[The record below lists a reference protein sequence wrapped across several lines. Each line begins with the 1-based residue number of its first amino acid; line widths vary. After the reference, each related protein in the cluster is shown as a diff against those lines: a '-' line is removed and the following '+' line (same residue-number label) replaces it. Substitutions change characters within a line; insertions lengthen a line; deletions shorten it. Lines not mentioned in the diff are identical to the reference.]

1 MKRTVYDPDDFDAEE
16 RKRGL
21 PLLVTLCG
29 TVPSRKS
36 QRTESPT
43 LMRTVGRLKSMFLS
57 VTVFVVAA
65 PAGATTAKRAA
76 KTRRRR
82 MHGVR
87 LALVCGSIALAGC
100 GGGEERSTATTP
112 QGSALRYGVIGDSY
126 SNGESLGIDQAWP
139 ALLAERMGLDLVIN
153 PAVSGWTTEQALA
166 EELPQLE
173 QARPEV
179 ATLLIGT
186 NDLVQRV
193 APATFRTRYR
203 SLLAAMVRIVGSS
216 ERVVAVTT
224 PDFSRKPAGR
234 SFGDPAEVSRAIRR
248 VNAIISAESAAQ
260 DVVVADV
267 FAVSRRPTDPSPD
280 GLHPSR
286 KELEAWT
293 DAIEPVAR
301 RAWSGL
307 DE

>member
-1 MKRTVYDPDDFDAEE
+1 M
-16 RKRGL
+16 
-21 PLLVTLCG
+21 
-29 TVPSRKS
+29 
-36 QRTESPT
+36 
-43 LMRTVGRLKSMFLS
+43 
-57 VTVFVVAA
+57 
-65 PAGATTAKRAA
+65 
-76 KTRRRR
+76 
-82 MHGVR
+82 
-87 LALVCGSIALAGC
+87 AGC
-100 GGGEERSTATTP
+100 GGGEERSTETPAATAER
-112 QGSALRYGVIGDSY
+112 SELRYGVIGDSY
-126 SNGESLGIDQAWP
+126 SNGEGLGLEQAWP
-139 ALLAERMGLDLVIN
+139 ALLAERMGLDLVVN

-166 EELPQLE
+166 EELPQFE
-173 QARPEV
+173 RARPEV

-186 NDLVQRV
+186 NDLVQR
-193 APATFRTRYR
+193 APPATFRSRFRT
-203 SLLAAMVRIVGSS
+203 LLAAMVRVVGGP

-234 SFGDPAEVSRAIRR
+234 SFGDPAELSRAIRR
-248 VNAIISAESAAQ
+248 VNAIIRAESAKQ

-301 RAWSGL
+301 RAWAGL